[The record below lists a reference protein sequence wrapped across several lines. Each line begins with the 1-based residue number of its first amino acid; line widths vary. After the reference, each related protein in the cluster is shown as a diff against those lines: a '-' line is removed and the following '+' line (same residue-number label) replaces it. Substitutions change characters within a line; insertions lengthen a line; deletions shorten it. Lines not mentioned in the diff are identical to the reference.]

1 MTEKDADLSA
11 LMAVRLGSGKDRHRG
26 LLFGC
31 GSGASRAPESYGDG
45 GRTFTV
51 RDRTDTDQGRSGER
65 HAGTG

>member
-31 GSGASRAPESYGDG
+31 GSGASEASEAYGDG

-51 RDRTDTDQGRSGER
+51 RDRTDTRPGPQRGR